1 MRVRASIVSQPAR
14 RRRRWV
20 AGALAVACV
29 TPATALAAF
38 ADDEARNFSKTNER
52 YRHLVLEP
60 AFQER
65 LARSNATGA
74 ADSAAIVAG
83 DPERSFQRN
92 LCQSR
97 IDGCAGDVRFFD
109 WPAQAGNIRRPV
121 LWTAR
126 SGATISGHVWA
137 VAEGP
142 AKRPGIVITNGSI
155 QAPEQL
161 YWGQAAALARAGYV
175 VLTWDPQT
183 QGQSDSSGAPPTAG
197 ENATPQSPG
206 AFTDGTVDA
215 LDFLLST
222 PGAAYRPRNS
232 TTMPSFSHTAKQE
245 RRVGEG
251 RNAAFNPLHA
261 MVDASRIGIAGHSLG
276 AFSVSEVASE
286 DPRVDAVVAWDQL
299 STTERGGDAQE
310 TGRRLAPRVPALG
323 LSGDYGVGSPGGAVG
338 VNPRPYSAPPDP
350 QGANGPSREF
360 SAAGIDTMQVNTR
373 AGTHFESAL
382 IPNAGF
388 PATLRGIDKTA
399 WYTIGWFEKYVKRD
413 LAADRLLLTDRW
425 RRDAESAAVDPT
437 GDGNIFSAYLR
448 SRIDIARAGGGRV
461 RCEDLRGGCPALRA
475 DGGGAFSVVDFAYGR
490 QSLPGAGADSG
501 GRGRRRCATR
511 VRMPRRLS
519 LTGSK
524 RRLRITLQLVRRSRV
539 TAYAKPIRRPVR
551 GVRRAGDRRG
561 GKRTVVLRLRA
572 RAQARP
578 NRVVVGIRCDGR
590 RQRVVQR
597 LRLVR

>member
-1 MRVRASIVSQPAR
+1 MSFGALIVSR
-14 RRRRWV
+14 GLRGRRRWA
-20 AGALAVACV
+20 AGALVLACV
-29 TPATALAAF
+29 APATALGAF
-38 ADDEARNFSKTNER
+38 ADEEARNFSKTNER
-52 YRHLVLEP
+52 YQHLTLAP

-65 LARSNATGA
+65 LTRSNATGA
-74 ADSAAIVAG
+74 ADAAAILAA

-92 LCQSR
+92 LCQAR
-97 IDGCAGDVRFFD
+97 IDGCAGDVRFFEWD
-109 WPAQAGNIRRPV
+109 EQPGNTRRPV

-126 SGATISGHVWA
+126 SGATISGNVWA
-137 VAEGP
+137 TAGGP
-142 AKRPGIVITNGSI
+142 ARKPGIVITNGSV

-161 YWGQAAALARAGYV
+161 YWAQAAALARAGYV

-261 MVDASRIGIAGHSLG
+261 MVDAGRIGIAGHSLG

-399 WYTIGWFEKYVKRD
+399 WYTIGWFDKYVKGD
-413 LAADRLLLTDRW
+413 PAADRLLLTDRW
-425 RRDAESAAVDPT
+425 RRDTESAAVDPT
-437 GDGNIFSAYLR
+437 RDGNIFSFYLR

-461 RCEDLRGGCPALRA
+461 LCEDLRGGCPALRD
-475 DGGGAFSVVDFAYGR
+475 DGGGAFSVVDFAFGR
-490 QSLPGAGADSG
+490 QSLPGAGAQ
-501 GRGRRRCATR
+501 GRRRDRRRCATR

-519 LTGSK
+519 LSRSD
-524 RRLRITLQLVRRSRV
+524 RRLRISLRLTRRSRV
-539 TAYAKPIRRPVR
+539 LAYAKPIRRPVR
-551 GVRRAGDRRG
+551 GVRRARTRG
-561 GKRTVVLRLRA
+561 AGTRVVVLRLRR

-578 NRVVVGIRCDGR
+578 NRVAIGIRCDGR
-590 RQRVVQR
+590 RQRVVRR
-597 LRLVR
+597 LRLVP